1 MVFFRSIL
9 LVSFTLLMVGCAQ
22 NSAAPAPPSSAA
34 ENVAPKRFASSTDV
48 SVALQ
53 VAGTRADYANF
64 SQIVAGAE
72 SASVISTLQ
81 KNFGGTAFTSKTV
94 SARASAR
101 SDQRVLVL
109 SSGGKELT
117 LELEMAKG
125 SDGWKVTSYNFA
137 APN

>member
-1 MVFFRSIL
+1 MLFRKALS
-9 LVSFTLLMVGCAQ
+9 VAFVALMVGCAQ
-22 NSAAPAPPSSAA
+22 NSAAPVPSSSAA
-34 ENVAPKRFASSTDV
+34 ESVAPKRFASSTDV

-64 SQIVAGAE
+64 AQIVAGDQ

-125 SDGWKVTSYNFA
+125 SDGWKVTSHSFA